1 MLVFGVGLA
10 GTGVYALLKDNKKT
24 TQEEVVKPTITVENN
39 GDDTITI
46 NIKHKKQI
54 SKYTYSWNGENEQEL
69 NGEGSA
75 YIQKVIDIPIGTNNL
90 KVTAI
95 DVDGTQAEYEG
106 KYVAEEDPK
115 ITIDSEGTNIKAS
128 ITGTNKISYVTYR
141 WDEEEE
147 RKVEVGNTT
156 YEQTIEIP
164 KGLHT
169 LTIVAVDI
177 NNKTTTKQQE
187 VKGVTKPKLDVK
199 TDGKNFIINAS
210 DNEKIEKIEFTLN
223 GQPYSLN
230 VNKKEIQ
237 FSYPLVDGEN
247 LIKVTVYNTDGL
259 TATFSAKCTK
269 K

>member
-1 MLVFGVGLA
+1 M
-10 GTGVYALLKDNKKT
+10 
-24 TQEEVVKPTITVENN
+24 
-39 GDDTITI
+39 
-46 NIKHKKQI
+46 
-54 SKYTYSWNGENEQEL
+54 
-69 NGEGSA
+69 
-75 YIQKVIDIPIGTNNL
+75 
-90 KVTAI
+90 
-95 DVDGTQAEYEG
+95 
-106 KYVAEEDPK
+106 
-115 ITIDSEGTNIKAS
+115 
-128 ITGTNKISYVTYR
+128 
-141 WDEEEE
+141 
-147 RKVEVGNTT
+147 
-156 YEQTIEIP
+156 
-164 KGLHT
+164 HT